1 MNQEVYRADLENSN
15 SSNNTRWNALDPNS
29 VHPLSRCFGDNEDV
43 VQDNVQKVKEFQY
56 SEEWIFIKDSCEVDV
71 ETTDTK
77 IALSLV
83 ASLNAFI
90 TAIIEISILSSSDA
104 EDVKQSIFQS
114 TGIKQVNIQKTII
127 ENSKDVKVHT
137 TDTNIAINI
146 QILLQIALAL
156 LINLDIL

>member
-1 MNQEVYRADLENSN
+1 MNQEVYRAKIDNT
-15 SSNNTRWNALDPNS
+15 NNNNNRWNALDPNS
-29 VHPLSRCFGDNEDV
+29 VHPMSLCFKDNEDV
-43 VQDNVQKVKEFQY
+43 DQQNVQKVKEFQF
-56 SEEWIFIKDSCEVDV
+56 SEEWIFIKDSCDVDV

-77 IALSLV
+77 LALSLV

-90 TAIIEISILSSSDA
+90 TAVIEISILSSEDA
-104 EDVKQSIFQS
+104 EEVKQSIFQS

-127 ENSKDVKVHT
+127 ENSRDVKVHT
-137 TDTNIAINI
+137 TDTNIALNL

>member
-1 MNQEVYRADLENSN
+1 MNQVDYRIKIDNA
-15 SSNNTRWNALDPNS
+15 NNNNRWNALDPNS
-29 VHPLSRCFGDNEDV
+29 VHPMSLCFKDNEDV
-43 VQDNVQKVKEFQY
+43 DQQNVQKVKEFQF
-56 SEEWIFIKDSCEVDV
+56 SEEWIFIKDSCDVDV

-77 IALSLV
+77 LALSLV

-90 TAIIEISILSSSDA
+90 TAVIEISILSSEDA
-104 EDVKQSIFQS
+104 EEVKQSIFQS

-127 ENSKDVKVHT
+127 ENSRDVKVHT
-137 TDTNIAINI
+137 TDTNIALNL

>member
-1 MNQEVYRADLENSN
+1 MNQEVYRAKIDNT
-15 SSNNTRWNALDPNS
+15 NNNNRWNALDPNS
-29 VHPLSRCFGDNEDV
+29 VHPMSLCFKDNEDV
-43 VQDNVQKVKEFQY
+43 DQQNVQKVKEFQF
-56 SEEWIFIKDSCEVDV
+56 SEEWIFIKDSCDVDV

-77 IALSLV
+77 LALSLV

-90 TAIIEISILSSSDA
+90 TAVIEISILSSEDA
-104 EDVKQSIFQS
+104 EEVKQSIFQS

-127 ENSKDVKVHT
+127 ENSRDVKVHT
-137 TDTNIAINI
+137 TDTNIALNL

>member
-1 MNQEVYRADLENSN
+1 MNQEVYRAKIDNT
-15 SSNNTRWNALDPNS
+15 NNNNRWNALDPNS
-29 VHPLSRCFGDNEDV
+29 VHPMSLCFKDNEDV
-43 VQDNVQKVKEFQY
+43 DQQNVQKVKEFQF
-56 SEEWIFIKDSCEVDV
+56 SEEWIFIKDSCDVDV

-77 IALSLV
+77 LALSLV

-90 TAIIEISILSSSDA
+90 TAVIEISILSS
-104 EDVKQSIFQS
+104 EDVEEVKQSIFQS

-127 ENSKDVKVHT
+127 ENSRDVKVHT
-137 TDTNIAINI
+137 TDTNIALNL